1 MREPGAAK
9 VWHEVLKPVSA
20 EMQTSAPLLARRI
33 VDRYQSELPRIVPDA
48 AAVAE
53 QSASV
58 EASLRQIAQSIASGE
73 DPHRLDLTPATAAVG
88 RTGAQRNIP
97 LNDLVRSVRVA
108 QEQVWRWLFDRI
120 TASPAAAEH
129 ATALDLATNW
139 LFAYV
144 DVVLVQAERLYEVE
158 REAWLSGAAAARAAA
173 VDDILTG
180 REDDPQRASKRRRQR
195 HPCPRPD
202 PMGCLNESGWPAISF
217 RCSTRRS
224 SGLGHR

>member
-1 MREPGAAK
+1 M
-9 VWHEVLKPVSA
+9 
-20 EMQTSAPLLARRI
+20 
-33 VDRYQSELPRIVPDA
+33 
-48 AAVAE
+48 
-53 QSASV
+53 
-58 EASLRQIAQSIASGE
+58 
-73 DPHRLDLTPATAAVG
+73 
-88 RTGAQRNIP
+88 
-97 LNDLVRSVRVA
+97 RVA